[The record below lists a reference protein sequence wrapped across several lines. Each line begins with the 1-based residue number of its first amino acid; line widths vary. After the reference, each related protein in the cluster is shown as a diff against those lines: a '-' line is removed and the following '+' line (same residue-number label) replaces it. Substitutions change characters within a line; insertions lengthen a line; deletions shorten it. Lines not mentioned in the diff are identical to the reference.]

1 MAEAAAGSGGPS
13 PDGGAQPATDDAQ
26 AVEMPATISQ
36 ERLHL
41 IEHVASVDRRLSQ
54 IADALA
60 GTQATAAAARSTPA
74 WQRVTD
80 GETRVQ
86 VGIAIAALIFLQ
98 TRVPQH
104 LSLAGSWLLPA
115 VEVVMIAVLLVLD
128 PGRISRTEKV
138 VRIFSLGFVAVA
150 SLANGWAASA
160 LVVGLVHGTEGR
172 SAPSLL
178 IVGGNIWLTNVL
190 IFAIWYWELDRGG
203 PAARAAAMRTTPD
216 FVFPQM
222 TSPDLGTPDWEPQF
236 GDYLYLA
243 LTNATA
249 FSPTDTMPYTR
260 WSKLTMGLQSLIS
273 LSVGALIIARAV
285 NILQ

>member
-1 MAEAAAGSGGPS
+1 MAEAPAGSGTPP
-13 PDGGAQPATDDAQ
+13 PDGAAHGAADGTHTVEVPA
-26 AVEMPATISQ
+26 S
-36 ERLHL
+36 
-41 IEHVASVDRRLSQ
+41 
-54 IADALA
+54 
-60 GTQATAAAARSTPA
+60 AAAARKTPA

-86 VGIAIAALIFLQ
+86 VGVAIAVLIFLQ

-104 LSLAGSWLLPA
+104 LSLAGSWVLPT
-115 VEVVMIAVLLVLD
+115 VEVIMIAGLVVLD
-128 PGRISRTEKV
+128 PGRISRTEKF
-138 VRIFSLGFVAVA
+138 VRALSLGFVAVA
-150 SLANGWAASA
+150 SLANGWAAAA
-160 LVVGLVHGTEGR
+160 LVVGLVRGTEGR

-178 IVGGNIWLTNVL
+178 IVGGNIWVTNVL

-203 PAARAAAMRTTPD
+203 PAARAAALRKTPD

-222 TSPDLGTPDWEPQF
+222 TSPELAEPEWEPEF

-249 FSPTDTMPYTR
+249 FSPTDVLPYTR
-260 WSKLTMGLQSLIS
+260 WSKMTMAVQALTS